1 MSSFCIDVFVLMA
14 VGVSA
19 VYSPARIFESRYHS
33 ARTLQATFL
42 ERYAESGQPV
52 RTEAGTAYFLRPGK
66 MRWDYESPEK
76 SVFLIDGKTAW
87 FYVPADRTVTR
98 MPAKKSEDWRTP
110 FVLLT
115 GEMKV
120 SRLCSRVEQAPDEK
134 PVNSGDVVVRCIPK
148 GQSPE
153 NAREPSAQAH
163 SADEPA
169 LQPANIQR
177 ILFEISPATG
187 ELARV
192 VVQEPGGSSIDFQ
205 FRNWQFNLP
214 LAESLFHFQPPPG
227 VAIVNGEESL
237 PSAR

>member
-1 MSSFCIDVFVLMA
+1 LF
-14 VGVSA
+14 SA
-19 VYSPARIFESRYHS
+19 LLFLRTSAASRAETSQIRLFESRYHS

-134 PVNSGDVVVRCIPK
+134 PVNSGDVVLRCIPK